1 MAKARA
7 SRFLENLRVFEIGV
21 SALLGCFLGSI
32 GGGVIWVWSAVIA
45 NSFVIWPLAADKL
58 CLCSTYHFALHRIVE
73 GNPSLFQ
80 TRSEC
85 GAKLLFQA
93 PYQGVAKR
101 GKMRSLYSKLRVLT
115 TRMADDGLEYFA
127 FIERPN
133 DGGDHVHQLKLLPF
147 HIVGE
152 QPSRIGGEFEEP
164 AVKYLGE
171 SSMGGPQ
178 RIE

>member
-1 MAKARA
+1 M
-7 SRFLENLRVFEIGV
+7 
-21 SALLGCFLGSI
+21 
-32 GGGVIWVWSAVIA
+32 
-45 NSFVIWPLAADKL
+45 
-58 CLCSTYHFALHRIVE
+58 
-73 GNPSLFQ
+73 FQ

-93 PYQGVAKR
+93 PHQGVAKR
-101 GKMRSLYSKLRVLT
+101 GKMRSLYSKLRVFT

-164 AVKYLGE
+164 AVKQSGE
-171 SSMGGPQ
+171 FSADRPNP
-178 RIE
+178 IE

>member
-1 MAKARA
+1 
-7 SRFLENLRVFEIGV
+7 
-21 SALLGCFLGSI
+21 
-32 GGGVIWVWSAVIA
+32 
-45 NSFVIWPLAADKL
+45 
-58 CLCSTYHFALHRIVE
+58 
-73 GNPSLFQ
+73 LFQ
-80 TRSEC
+80 LWSEC

-127 FIERPN
+127 LIERPN
-133 DGGDHVHQLKLLPF
+133 DRGDHVYQLKLLPF
-147 HIVGE
+147 HIVGK
-152 QPSRIGGEFEEP
+152 QPLRIGREFEEP

-178 RIE
+178 RNEVNLLRRHN